1 MYVFFFFCICCFYYY
16 YYYYWRNVM
25 ASLSTYPARP
35 ASDMLSTTNNYLEL
49 YGRELLRSSKRI
61 SNLGCYATSSQFL
74 IAPVNHIK
82 SGLLPTVFVNYSKTI
97 SILYNASLSKQ

>member
-1 MYVFFFFCICCFYYY
+1 
-16 YYYYWRNVM
+16 M

-61 SNLGCYATSSQFL
+61 SNSGCYATSSQFL
-74 IAPVNHIK
+74 IAPLVNHIK
-82 SGLLPTVFVNYSKTI
+82 SGSLPTVFVNYSKTI